1 MSVLSE
7 ELKNS
12 QFQTLR
18 FKRERDSFKQMLDS
32 MNPNSKKEN
41 QVKNINNQV
50 ILTFITT
57 IIFN

>member
-18 FKRERDSFKQMLDS
+18 FKRERDSYKQILDS
-32 MNPNSKKEN
+32 ADTNHQKGNYNTQNNDN
-41 QVKNINNQV
+41 QVMSRN
-50 ILTFITT
+50 LFG
-57 IIFN
+57 